1 MSYAPASIPQ
11 AQIVGNFV
19 EKEFGKT
26 FEYAM
31 ATAFPQ
37 DCFRDYPHKVF
48 VGPNGTETRFAL
60 VKKTVAYVVIDEDE
74 NGGLKVQKWDIKNHH
89 RPL

>member
-31 ATAFPQ
+31 ATSFPE
-37 DCFRDYPHKVF
+37 DKFRDYKHKVF
-48 VGPNGTETRFAL
+48 VGHNGEQTRFAL
-60 VKKTVAYVVIDEDE
+60 VKKTVAYVVIDEDD
-74 NGGLKVQKWDIKNHH
+74 NGGLKVEKWDIRHTWP
-89 RPL
+89 R